1 MQKYLYSVLDRKAHV
16 FAAPFTSTNDQ
27 TATRLFVRACNDPA
41 NDLGMF
47 PIDYALFQ
55 VGMFDD
61 EDGIIKPTEI
71 PRLLIDG
78 RSVIDGKP
86 ELSLQPFP
94 ADQTLTE
101 RN

>member
-1 MQKYLYSVLDRKAHV
+1 MKKPMYSVLDRKAHV

-27 TATRLFVRACNDPA
+27 TATRLFVRACNDPN

-47 PIDYALFQ
+47 PNDYALFE
-55 VGMFDD
+55 VGLFDD
-61 EDGIIKPTEI
+61 ETGKIEPIEI

-78 RSVIDGKP
+78 RSVIDGRP

>member
-27 TATRLFVRACNDPA
+27 TAQRLFVRACNDPN

-47 PIDYALFQ
+47 PNDYALFQ
-55 VGMFDD
+55 IGLFDD
-61 EDGIIKPTEI
+61 EDGRIEPKEI
-71 PRLLIDG
+71 PRLIIDG
-78 RSVIDGKP
+78 RSVIEGQPD
-86 ELSLQPFP
+86 LSLMPFP
-94 ADQTLTE
+94 ADKTLEE